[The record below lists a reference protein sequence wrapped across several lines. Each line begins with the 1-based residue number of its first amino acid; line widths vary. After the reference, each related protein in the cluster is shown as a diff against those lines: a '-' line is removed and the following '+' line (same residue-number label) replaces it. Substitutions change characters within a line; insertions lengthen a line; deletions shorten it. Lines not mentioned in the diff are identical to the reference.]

1 MDTSSLPRN
10 SPQEFLG
17 VGFYSVGDAAR
28 LLRMPAL
35 SIRRWLTGYRFM
47 RKGELHEVPPLW
59 VPDLPKVDNT
69 IELSFRDLIELRFVH
84 QFTRAGVGLKAIR
97 NCLDYARTIVE
108 SDRPFLSSRF
118 RTDGRTIFIESAAKA
133 SDDDAVLLDLK
144 RHQYAIKRV
153 IEQSFQDLDI
163 EADEVARWRPYR
175 GKDTIVLDPERSF
188 GQPIATDSGVP
199 TTALAEAVV
208 AEGSAERVAA
218 LYEVTIEVVRDAV
231 RFESELRVT

>member
-1 MDTSSLPRN
+1 MDTASLPRN

-84 QFTRAGVGLKAIR
+84 QFTRAGVGL
-97 NCLDYARTIVE
+97 N
-108 SDRPFLSSRF
+108 
-118 RTDGRTIFIESAAKA
+118 GR
-133 SDDDAVLLDLK
+133 
-144 RHQYAIKRV
+144 
-153 IEQSFQDLDI
+153 
-163 EADEVARWRPYR
+163 
-175 GKDTIVLDPERSF
+175 
-188 GQPIATDSGVP
+188 
-199 TTALAEAVV
+199 
-208 AEGSAERVAA
+208 AERIGERGRVEGVEPGG
-218 LYEVTIEVVRDAV
+218 LG
-231 RFESELRVT
+231 LR

>member
-1 MDTSSLPRN
+1 MNAASLSRN

-17 VGFYSVGDAAR
+17 LGFYSVGDAAR
-28 LLRMPAL
+28 LLRMPTL
-35 SIRRWLTGYRFM
+35 NIRRWLAGYKFVRE
-47 RKGELHEVPPLW
+47 GELHEVPPLW
-59 VPDLPKVDNT
+59 VPDLPKGDGT

-84 QFTRAGVGLKAIR
+84 QFTQAGVGLKAIR
-97 NCLDYARTIVE
+97 NCLDYARTVVE

-118 RTDGRTIFIESAAKA
+118 RTDGRTIFLESAKA
-133 SDDDAVLLDLK
+133 NDEDAVLLDLK

-175 GKDTIVLDPERSF
+175 GKDTIILDPERSF

-199 TTALAEAVV
+199 TAALAEAVE

-218 LYEVTIEVVRDAV
+218 LYEVAVEVVRDAV
-231 RFESELRVT
+231 RFESVLRAT